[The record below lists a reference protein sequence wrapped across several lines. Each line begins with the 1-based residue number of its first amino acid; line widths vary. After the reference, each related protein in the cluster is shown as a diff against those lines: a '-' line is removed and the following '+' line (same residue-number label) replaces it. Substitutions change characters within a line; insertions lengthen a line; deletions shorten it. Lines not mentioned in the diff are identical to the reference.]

1 MRPKQ
6 RVQHNGSCFDPALQQ
21 QRPQA
26 FAEQCFPAEFADS
39 QTHCLNRGWLV
50 EDYAKPFFPT
60 QGQGWFPQQSRQA
73 GPQDV
78 QDLALELQRLQQISH
93 IQQLKEMKQLEI
105 MQLQDLQQ
113 QLQESNMPLHLQHH
127 SFPRDVKANQQVP
140 TSTHRLTA
148 TAKPFYP
155 QQFQH
160 HQRAPKSPPPHP
172 PPPHGAPPPPPWLL
186 PTKPP
191 ALPSKPEAVTH
202 RENPAKQGKS
212 MVQAP
217 RWGNG
222 SDPEAR
228 VLPAVDWVM
237 WTPSKMVPPSLQQK
251 LSPHHGNVYE
261 ADISGASNNEHEGE
275 EQECDL
281 DLSKITSE
289 YFDHMSWLLRRS
301 PTPNGPLGSGSTGK
315 KKRRQKKRN
324 KKDPRRRTSP
334 TPVFSE
340 DRFHV
345 EEHSSS
351 EEDATSEDG
360 ADDRTSPCARQGLR
374 PVDAHPLPQPNLS
387 GIDTEDSDPSL
398 SGEELNPIIAGI
410 QACSLDYRELDQ
422 QLPPSL
428 HRCIPLSTPDIASK
442 RLELVESPVSKVQF
456 KEFLRQLKEQETHGS
471 SYDKARQFALE
482 VFAKPGT
489 LPEKVFWRVCMEIA
503 DLAKREN
510 LVEEAAYWF
519 HKVNQLQPFASQGWL
534 EHAKMEEE
542 CGRLEACQYILSM
555 GLRFC
560 PHNESLLV
568 KGVKHKE
575 QAHDLAAARSLL
587 ARLKTIRLE
596 KSWKTILEGAL
607 LEARAGRLPIA
618 RKVFKYLIKN
628 IPRHGPIY
636 QEAFKLE
643 EKCEQFHR
651 AMDIVEKG
659 LVANPRYGPLWF
671 GAFRLYERMALQEP
685 LPPHHRRAGPPA
697 PPSAAPFPG
706 HQHLRCP
713 QCAFRPLPLPKERN
727 GDPHAPSAPPRQS
740 LTVTS
745 QPFLH
750 SPLRRVV
757 KSTGPGVETSL
768 TSSSLS
774 SSPLASPESSPHVSP
789 RASEDPDAANV
800 SYCSS
805 VGESVTC
812 DSARS
817 TCTSMSTVS
826 CTLHPVML
834 ARPRAALAMPRGPKA
849 PHKGLRRGAAPA
861 CLECC
866 PHVRSLQQAA
876 ALAAVAPQP
885 VLSDVSRVR
894 DAVQRAVQSISR
906 ELVWKVYFE
915 SAQIEERAGNIVAAR
930 QAYVLS
936 AMHALPNLRWKVWL
950 GGARTELNCD
960 NIETARQLLD
970 RALTEVPRKT
980 RAVVLLECARLEE
993 YDGNLA
999 KARAILQRAHKETK
1013 HEWKVFLESILL
1025 ELRAGNVDGAIRES
1039 LAALEIH
1046 RGTGRLWAVLIQLKH
1061 RDGEAEQNRVF
1072 REALGEVPK
1081 SGEVWCEGARMC
1093 MNPLSALFNL
1103 RQAQQFLDFAIKFT
1117 PQYGDSFVEYLRLE
1131 LLTTGQA
1138 VNPQLEQLCINA
1150 EPNYGPMWFHCKLHP
1165 LHSTRQVLR
1174 TAKTMLQTEMAQHKA
1189 AYQQAIVAHQ
1199 AAKLASH
1206 RSPGSTPALSP
1217 TFVTGLPSLNE
1228 MYRNVHALPSFLR
1241 RRIIFGSEHI
1251 TP

>member
-1 MRPKQ
+1 MPHRESQPKQ
-6 RVQHNGSCFDPALQQ
+6 TKCAAPA
-21 QRPQA
+21 
-26 FAEQCFPAEFADS
+26 
-39 QTHCLNRGWLV
+39 
-50 EDYAKPFFPT
+50 
-60 QGQGWFPQQSRQA
+60 
-73 GPQDV
+73 
-78 QDLALELQRLQQISH
+78 
-93 IQQLKEMKQLEI
+93 
-105 MQLQDLQQ
+105 
-113 QLQESNMPLHLQHH
+113 
-127 SFPRDVKANQQVP
+127 
-140 TSTHRLTA
+140 
-148 TAKPFYP
+148 
-155 QQFQH
+155 
-160 HQRAPKSPPPHP
+160 
-172 PPPHGAPPPPPWLL
+172 
-186 PTKPP
+186 
-191 ALPSKPEAVTH
+191 PS
-202 RENPAKQGKS
+202 
-212 MVQAP
+212 
-217 RWGNG
+217 WGNG
-222 SDPEAR
+222 SDHEAR
-228 VLPAVDWVM
+228 LLPAVDWVM
-237 WTPSKMVPPSLQQK
+237 WTPSKTMPPSLQQSK
-251 LSPHHGNVYE
+251 PSPHHGNFSSSNE

-289 YFDHMSWLLRRS
+289 YFDNMIRLLRRS
-301 PTPNGPLGSGSTGK
+301 PTPNGPPGSVSTGK

-340 DRFHV
+340 DRFHD

-351 EEDATSEDG
+351 EEDATSEEGPDE
-360 ADDRTSPCARQGLR
+360 RISPCARQGLR
-374 PVDAHPLPQPNLS
+374 PVVAHPLQQPNLS
-387 GIDTEDSDPSL
+387 GIDTEDTDASL
-398 SGEELNPIIAGI
+398 SGEELNPLIAGV
-410 QACSLDYRELDQ
+410 QACSLDYKELDQ

-428 HRCIPLSTPDIASK
+428 QRCIPLTASDIALK

-456 KEFLRQLKEQETHGS
+456 KEFLWMLKEQEKHGS
-471 SYDKARQFALE
+471 SYGSARQFALE
-482 VFAKPGT
+482 AFATPGT

-542 CGRLEACQYILSM
+542 CGRLETCQYILGM

-568 KGVKHKE
+568 KGVKHQE
-575 QAHDLAAARSLL
+575 QAHDLEAARSLL

-643 EKCEQFHR
+643 EKCEQFHH
-651 AMDIVEKG
+651 AVEIVEKG
-659 LVANPRYGPLWF
+659 LMANPRYGPLWF
-671 GAFRLYERMALQEP
+671 GAFRLYERMALQTLSSSP
-685 LPPHHRRAGPPA
+685 RRASPPTFPPPA
-697 PPSAAPFPG
+697 PPFPG
-706 HQHLRCP
+706 HQHLRCM
-713 QCAFRPLPLPKERN
+713 QCAFRPLPLPKERAA
-727 GDPHAPSAPPRQS
+727 GHDDPSASSTQPPRQP

-745 QPFLH
+745 QPFVH
-750 SPLRRVV
+750 SPERRVV
-757 KSTGPGVETSL
+757 KSTGPGVETSFA
-768 TSSSLS
+768 SSSLS
-774 SSPLASPESSPHVSP
+774 SSPVCSHESSPHPSP
-789 RASEDPDAANV
+789 RASEDPDAANI

-805 VGESVTC
+805 VGEPMTC

-817 TCTSMSTVS
+817 TCTSLSNTS
-826 CTLHPVML
+826 CTVHSIML
-834 ARPRAALAMPRGPKA
+834 IRPRVALAMPRGAKV
-849 PHKGLRRGAAPA
+849 LRRRAGRGAVPSH

-866 PHVRSLQQAA
+866 PHMRSLQQAA
-876 ALAAVAPQP
+876 ALATVSPQP
-885 VLSDVSRVR
+885 ALCDLSRVR

-906 ELVWKVYFE
+906 ELVWKVFFE
-915 SAQIEERAGNIVAAR
+915 SAQIEERAGNIAAAR

-950 GGARTELNCD
+950 GGARTELNYD

-970 RALTEVPRKT
+970 RALVEVPRKT

-1025 ELRAGNVDGAIRES
+1025 ELRAGNVDGAICES

-1061 RDGEAEQNRVF
+1061 REGEAEQNRVF
-1072 REALGEVPK
+1072 REALNEVPK

-1093 MNPLSALFNL
+1093 MNPLSSLFNL
-1103 RQAQQFLDFAIKFT
+1103 QQAQQFLDFAIKFT
-1117 PQYGDSFVEYLRLE
+1117 PQYGDSFIEYLRLE

-1138 VNPQLEQLCINA
+1138 VNSQLEQLCINA
-1150 EPNYGPMWFHCKLHP
+1150 EPNYGPMWYHCKLHP
-1165 LHSTRQVLR
+1165 LHSTPQVLR
-1174 TAKTMLQTEMAQHKA
+1174 NAKAMLQVEMAQYKA
-1189 AYQQAIVAHQ
+1189 AYQQAIVTHQ
-1199 AAKLASH
+1199 PSKHGLQRPLGTAPSQSSA
-1206 RSPGSTPALSP
+1206 
-1217 TFVTGLPSLNE
+1217 FMTGLPSLNG
-1228 MYRNVHALPSFLR
+1228 MYRNVHALPAFLR